1 MEITKPDK
9 LEEIEAKKIYKD
21 KLTNYIILVV
31 GFFLL
36 GTAISIVLC
45 LLNMDTMISIII
57 GIAIFFIAYVIIHL
71 TLFKTLKNSKELIEI
86 AKRNDQIRH
95 EEKIRIKERLYL
107 EKQVEIDKNLSNK
120 EIEDTIKYYDQS

>member
-9 LEEIEAKKIYKD
+9 LEETEAKKIYKD

-107 EKQVEIDKNLSNK
+107 EKQAEIDKNLSNK
-120 EIEDTIKYYDQS
+120 EIEDTIKYYD